1 MPRGLL
7 IGNTRWHWAE
17 RTGSQWC
24 FDHGPPDGGR
34 LATALNQAGLV
45 WAAVGAVPAAPALD
59 DRNRLSIEDVPLAG
73 CPAWLGVDRA
83 LGAWAAWE
91 LSRRS
96 GMDLGS
102 GLLLAD
108 AGTVLSLTLLNA
120 DGAFVGGQLIPG
132 LRLQLASM
140 AAGTAS
146 LACPDGWDE
155 PPDLFPRDTAAAMV
169 RGALQAMA
177 SVVGDAQRRTG
188 ACLWICGGDGDVLE
202 RQLRRPGSAA
212 IEQDVTTDADL
223 VLKGLAQWIERVN
236 PAPGR

>member
-1 MPRGLL
+1 MSRGLL

-24 FDHGPPDGGR
+24 FDHGPPDCGR
-34 LATALNQAGLV
+34 LATGLKQAGLV
-45 WAAVGAVPAAPALD
+45 WAAVGSVPDDPALE
-59 DRNRLSIEDVPLAG
+59 DRNRLTIQDVPLAG

-91 LSRRS
+91 LSCRS
-96 GMDLGS
+96 GMDLS
-102 GLLLAD
+102 AGLLLAD

-120 DGAFVGGQLIPG
+120 NGAFVGGQLIPG

-140 AAGTAS
+140 DAGTAF

-155 PPDLFPRDTAAAMV
+155 PSDQFPRDTAAAMV

-177 SVVGDAQRRTG
+177 SAVGDAQRRTG
-188 ACLWICGGDGDVLE
+188 ACLWICGGDSDVLE

-212 IEQDVTTDADL
+212 FDQRITTDADL